1 MLFKNCFR
9 LIGLVI
15 AFFLIIQS
23 LSAQDTKQ
31 PLLTVKEIMN
41 VIITPSTAAIWG
53 AYELKTDEGWLE
65 IQNAAL
71 TVLAAGNLLAQGG
84 AGESEEEKAQEI
96 DWQTFNNQ
104 MISAAKE
111 VLVAVTEQ
119 DEDSLFNA
127 SNDSLYPPCESCHQ
141 KYQQQ

>member
-15 AFFLIIQS
+15 AFFLIIPS

-53 AYELKTDEGWLE
+53 AYELKTDEEWLE

-84 AGESEEEKAQEI
+84 AGESEEERPRKLI
-96 DWQTFNNQ
+96 GNF
-104 MISAAKE
+104 
-111 VLVAVTEQ
+111 
-119 DEDSLFNA
+119 
-127 SNDSLYPPCESCHQ
+127 
-141 KYQQQ
+141 